1 MTRRVYVSSSFVPKT
16 MSRITPT
23 AEATSAAT
31 SAHQKLSTWIALGAI
46 AETASSIA
54 ASRSRIT
61 PNPASAMNGIRT
73 AATIGGMIAFR
84 TAITSV
90 ASAAPPKFP
99 TSTAGTSFAAISRAA
114 AASSQERSSRP
125 GRKRG
130 LTGCQSVVFSPYTI
144 EVIGIE
150 GRPNHITYLG
160 HATTVIEIDGARV
173 LTDPVLR
180 WRAAHLLRTGPAP
193 KPGDVDAVL
202 VSHGHYDHLDLA
214 SLERLPRDVPVIL
227 ARGLGRLV
235 EARGLRQRGRGR
247 GGRRGSGRRRRRP
260 GDARGSSWP
269 GGTGAHCTVTVG
281 FAVLGSHR
289 VFFAGDTDL
298 FPEMDGLVDDLD
310 VALLPIWGWGP
321 TMGTGHLDPERAAE
335 ALTLLRPK
343 VAVPIHWGTLRPF
356 YKSAKAPP
364 RSHPRPSPPPRGSR
378 RVTVRV
384 LRGEQLELEGRAV
397 LAARGWPVRAARR
410 VGLGGILIP
419 TGQLG

>member
-1 MTRRVYVSSSFVPKT
+1 
-16 MSRITPT
+16 
-23 AEATSAAT
+23 
-31 SAHQKLSTWIALGAI
+31 
-46 AETASSIA
+46 
-54 ASRSRIT
+54 
-61 PNPASAMNGIRT
+61 
-73 AATIGGMIAFR
+73 MIAFR

-235 EARGLRQRGRGR
+235 EARGFGNVVEVEAGDEVPVGDVVVRATHADHPGRAAPGR
-247 GGRRGSGRRRRRP
+247 T
-260 GDARGSSWP
+260 AL
-269 GGTGAHCTVTVG
+269 TVG

-356 YKSAKAPP
+356 YKSAKARYLREPP
-364 RSHPRPSPPPRGSR
+364 EAFAAAAARLAPG
-378 RVTVRV
+378 VTIRV
-384 LRGEQLELEGRAV
+384 LAAGEQLELE
-397 LAARGWPVRAARR
+397 
-410 VGLGGILIP
+410 
-419 TGQLG
+419 